1 MTLAIN
7 NHGNKGI
14 VEKGFF
20 SAQIDEIC
28 KDKLYLGNY
37 EGAQNL
43 NMLQNNKITG
53 ILVIGP
59 ELN

>member
-7 NHGNKGI
+7 NHGYKGI

-43 NMLQNNKITG
+43 NML
-53 ILVIGP
+53 
-59 ELN
+59 